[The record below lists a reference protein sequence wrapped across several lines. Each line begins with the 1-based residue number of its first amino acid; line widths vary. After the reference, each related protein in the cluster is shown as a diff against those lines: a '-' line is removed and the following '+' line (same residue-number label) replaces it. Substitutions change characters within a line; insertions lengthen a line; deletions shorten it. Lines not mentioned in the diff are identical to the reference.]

1 MVGAAVVM
9 GLLLANRSVK
19 GLRCSIDLAGV
30 PANEPA
36 QRRGDGRRG
45 YLSRLLAP
53 HPLQVRAGYNQLQP
67 LLVTMTDGELL
78 HARRQDPTRGAAP
91 HAVRAWLCPLLYL
104 QVREFSGEATIV
116 TVLCLKVLNLLLAFF
131 PVHSAFLG
139 VGEIRELK

>member
-19 GLRCSIDLAGV
+19 GLRCSIDLVGV

-67 LLVTMTDGELL
+67 LLVTMTDADASNRLAL
-78 HARRQDPTRGAAP
+78 RNHDADQRSQP
-91 HAVRAWLCPLLYL
+91 PLA
-104 QVREFSGEATIV
+104 ESGGHCAGR
-116 TVLCLKVLNLLLAFF
+116 
-131 PVHSAFLG
+131 S
-139 VGEIRELK
+139 